1 MEKQTNA
8 PSRGSL
14 RPHLL
19 LMLEAKRSRSDRT
32 TDRRS
37 AVMKKWLSATEIQM
51 KWRWCCRLS
60 WCRSS
65 HQPHVRRNTL
75 PPLPVIIW
83 KSIHLQQEIICVETL
98 TLQETKGHLMTPS
111 QGPGEAGLQRAPSDW
126 QKHPLFEVSGEAF
139 YGMFFPCLIGNLL
152 HFR

>member
-75 PPLPVIIW
+75 PPCQLLSGSLFIFNKRLSVWKHSHYRKQKVIW
-83 KSIHLQQEIICVETL
+83 WRHHRVRERLGYKERHLTDKSILCLRSAVKL
-98 TLQETKGHLMTPS
+98 SM
-111 QGPGEAGLQRAPSDW
+111 
-126 QKHPLFEVSGEAF
+126 VC
-139 YGMFFPCLIGNLL
+139 FFLV
-152 HFR
+152 